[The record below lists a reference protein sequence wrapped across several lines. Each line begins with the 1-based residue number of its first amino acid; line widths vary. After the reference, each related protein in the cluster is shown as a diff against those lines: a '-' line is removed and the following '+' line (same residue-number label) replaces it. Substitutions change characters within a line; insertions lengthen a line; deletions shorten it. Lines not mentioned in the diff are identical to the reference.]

1 MSSSKKVVEAWKNPV
16 ERSKNEDA
24 PNHPA

>member
-1 MSSSKKVVEAWKNPV
+1 MSSKKVVESWKNPV
-16 ERSKNEDA
+16 LRSKNEDA

>member
-1 MSSSKKVVEAWKNPV
+1 MSSKKVVESWKNPV
-16 ERSKNEDA
+16 VRSKNENA